1 MNDDKTTKE
10 QADKLAADL
19 NVAGAKLEAAE
30 IPAPTIPE
38 DAKATVMGVTST
50 EATVSWTKLPRAESY
65 KVYAVEHAGTAK
77 ALKAIY
83 RYCSG
88 KCRRTCNNS
97 RNNGTVYESE
107 TGYILCIYDRRSKP
121 Q

>member
-1 MNDDKTTKE
+1 MNKDDYAENLWNEFKTAYDNAVKGMNDDKTTKE

-19 NVAGAKLEAAE
+19 NAAGAKLEAAE

-65 KVYAVEHAGTAK
+65 KVYAVEHEGTAK
-77 ALKAIY
+77 ALKAITA
-83 RYCSG
+83 YCSG
-88 KCRRTCNNS
+88 
-97 RNNGTVYESE
+97 
-107 TGYILCIYDRRSKP
+107 
-121 Q
+121 

>member
-1 MNDDKTTKE
+1 MKKYSGLNKDDYAENLWNEFKTAYDNAVKGMNDDKTTKKE

-19 NVAGAKLEAAE
+19 NATGAKLEAAE

-65 KVYAVEHAGTAK
+65 KVYAVEHEGTAK
-77 ALKAIY
+77 SAESNY

-88 KCRRTCNNS
+88 
-97 RNNGTVYESE
+97 
-107 TGYILCIYDRRSKP
+107 
-121 Q
+121 

>member
-19 NVAGAKLEAAE
+19 NVARCKDFEAAE

-77 ALKAIY
+77 
-83 RYCSG
+83 R
-88 KCRRTCNNS
+88 
-97 RNNGTVYESE
+97 
-107 TGYILCIYDRRSKP
+107 
-121 Q
+121 